1 MKCDDEPP
9 TGLTPWRCERATCGL
24 CYDQP
29 RADKRTRVDRSGE
42 APHRRTVAQKPAGLE
57 SPLALIEYQ
66 GHALGLRGEALSEY
80 IQREYAASLMP
91 PVVTKYEFS
100 PGAYAVTSEG
110 IKTFAPDYSQDTPSQ
125 VQAYASLMATAAAEA
140 VKARYGERGA
150 RAVRDALRGKGDSLA
165 KELEVMEMFRRK
177 VVLALMACLEG
188 LPKLEQFAAREAEA
202 REHLRRMARERG
214 L

>member
-1 MKCDDEPP
+1 VGYGMRADDDEPAGMRGP
-9 TGLTPWRCERATCGL
+9 LNNTPGEPLPSFKDLPYLNGIPL
-24 CYDQP
+24 VVVPESSLPYG
-29 RADKRTRVDRSGE
+29 VD
-42 APHRRTVAQKPAGLE
+42 
-57 SPLALIEYQ
+57 
-66 GHALGLRGEALSEY
+66 
-80 IQREYAASLMP
+80 
-91 PVVTKYEFS
+91 
-100 PGAYAVTSEG
+100 AVMVH
-110 IKTFAPDYSQDTPSQ
+110 APDYSQDTPSQ